1 MKQEKDWKATVLE
14 LATEC
19 QNIARDKMTIDE
31 LEDVAWE
38 YHKKIGNLL
47 MTGIASDKGDGR
59 NLELPET
66 LYNSDGKKPKN
77 KGLKKKTC

>member
-1 MKQEKDWKATVLE
+1 MMEQDFEQE
-14 LATEC
+14 
-19 QNIARDKMTIDE
+19 IAKITNNYREIAKGKTTIDE

-38 YHKKIGNLL
+38 YHKKIGNLF
-47 MTGIASDKGDGR
+47 MSGIASDKGDGR

-66 LYNSDGKKPKN
+66 LYNFDGKKPKN

>member
-1 MKQEKDWKATVLE
+1 MEQQDFE
-14 LATEC
+14 
-19 QNIARDKMTIDE
+19 QRIAEITQKYREQAKGKTTIDE

-38 YHKKIGNLL
+38 YHKKIGNIF
-47 MTGIASDKGDGR
+47 MTGIAADKGDGR

-66 LYNSDGKKPKN
+66 LYNNSNGKKPKN